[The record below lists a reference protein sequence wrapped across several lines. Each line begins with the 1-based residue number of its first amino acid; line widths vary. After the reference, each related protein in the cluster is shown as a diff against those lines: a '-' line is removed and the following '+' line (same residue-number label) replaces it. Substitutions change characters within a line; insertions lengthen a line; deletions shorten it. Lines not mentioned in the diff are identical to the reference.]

1 MVLIRLQVV
10 SGAIRLV
17 AGRWHEAPDVNL
29 LVQGFSNR
37 DGGRRALQRHPV
49 QTLMDHYR
57 RNEEVIGRVR
67 FWVGV
72 QAVVTFVGTALLI
85 GALLALG

>member
-1 MVLIRLQVV
+1 
-10 SGAIRLV
+10 
-17 AGRWHEAPDVNL
+17 
-29 LVQGFSNR
+29 
-37 DGGRRALQRHPV
+37 
-49 QTLMDHYR
+49 MDHYR

-85 GALLALG
+85 GAPLALG